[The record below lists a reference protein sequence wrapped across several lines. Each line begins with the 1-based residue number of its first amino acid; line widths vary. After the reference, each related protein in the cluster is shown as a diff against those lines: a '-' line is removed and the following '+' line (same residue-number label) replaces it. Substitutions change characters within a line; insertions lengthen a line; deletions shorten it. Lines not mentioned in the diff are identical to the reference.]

1 MSFKTMWCAM
11 QVAVVAWGEELCPSM
26 EVAIVV
32 VDVHLAVLQSTDTPP
47 QRGGGRAP
55 CPSPPPPPPPSAMP
69 YCAPHQIGGGDDEYG
84 SSNWN
89 EDSQDTRGDDLN
101 DQDASVRII
110 SLLYSI
116 ISCPCYMFL
125 LHSIVLQYAPIRS
138 HSFIGI

>member
-1 MSFKTMWCAM
+1 
-11 QVAVVAWGEELCPSM
+11 
-26 EVAIVV
+26 V
-32 VDVHLAVLQSTDTPP
+32 VDVHLAVLH
-47 QRGGGRAP
+47 
-55 CPSPPPPPPPSAMP
+55 PPPPPSAMP